1 MATKRAV
8 LIQPY
13 RPDWTENL
21 GNNTGQY
28 NDQDIGKGVK
38 YSGDTMVLV
47 ADGDEIVGFVTA
59 VEPGTKDGH
68 SIGAVRKEGR
78 VEALDEAG
86 TLSVG
91 DKVVAG
97 TAGTLGTY
105 ALQNVKVTVAA
116 TVFTWIVVTA
126 ASGAGEVCVLE
137 RV

>member
-13 RPDWTENL
+13 RPDVTENL
-21 GNNTGQY
+21 GDNTGQY

-38 YSGDTMVLV
+38 YSGDAMVAV

-59 VEPGTKDGH
+59 VEPGTKDGF

-78 VEALDEAG
+78 VQALD
-86 TLSVG
+86 TVG
-91 DKVVAG
+91 NLAVGALVVAS

-105 ALQNVKVTVAA
+105 ALQQVKTGTPA
-116 TVFTWIVVTA
+116 TYKWIVVTA
-126 ASGAGEVCVLE
+126 ATGAGGVCVLE